1 MKTSIHPAQH
11 IKPTHLHTPPAGP
24 AGGTG
29 TPRHSSL
36 KRGLITAAFLLAGAA
51 SAQAGFVNP
60 GFELPR
66 FSPGVPNFIIVQDST
81 VPGWKTTAGDRYIE
95 FWTDGVFGVPPFEG
109 AQFVELN
116 AYQQGAL
123 YQDALGIPAGV
134 AVGFKFAH
142 RGRTGVE
149 TIRVRII
156 DLGPGGV
163 LGGMDDTVLFSKNYA
178 DGTSAWGSYSS
189 LTEPL
194 ILSLGNTV
202 RFQFESL
209 NTGSLGN
216 FLDACDFGTDVVN
229 TAPTV
234 TAPPVAT
241 IHCTALNDAR
251 HTVTF
256 NVSDANNDPM
266 TVIWSVD
273 GVVVE
278 THSLP
283 AGSTSDS
290 LVDYLF
296 PVIAPLTHTV
306 SGSVTD
312 NKSAPVLRSAT
323 VIVAAH
329 DAPAPSLA
337 SLPDITGECDATITV
352 APTAVDDCDIDGGA
366 LITGTTTDP
375 LTYTAQGTYTVTWTY
390 TDPHDPAVFTTQT
403 QTVIVKDTTPPEIT
417 CPPDVT
423 VAYGAVPA
431 AATTPAEFIAQ
442 GGTITDHCDPN
453 GTVASDDVSEGI
465 CPIIVTR
472 TYRVTDA
479 AGNPAYCE
487 QIITVENLFAAD
499 GILWHQPLARNGA
512 SEDTDPS
519 ADGTLKY
526 RFKLGSTIPIKIH
539 AQGCEGAV
547 TGNANVSGKVVVF
560 GDTDMDGVA
569 DSGELAIDFN
579 GVGEA
584 GGVMDRIDGHLRYNL
599 DTKKLPPTFKCYILQ
614 VTVTDDSTGESRA
627 EIIPLQSR

>member
-60 GFELPR
+60 GFELP
-66 FSPGVPNFIIVQDST
+66 VIPNTTFRVINET
-81 VPGWKTTAGDRYIE
+81 LVPGWKTTAADHMIE
-95 FWTDGVFGVPPFEG
+95 LWSTGFLGVPAFEG
-109 AQFVELN
+109 RQFAELN
-116 AYQQGAL
+116 ANVRGAL
-123 YQDALGIPAGV
+123 YQDAVGIPAGV

-142 RGRTGVE
+142 RGRQGVE
-149 TIRVRII
+149 TIRVKII

-163 LGGMDDTVLFSKNYA
+163 LGGVDDTVLFSKDYA
-178 DGTSAWGSYSS
+178 DGRTAWGSYSS

-209 NTGSLGN
+209 NAGSLGN
-216 FLDACDFGTDVVN
+216 FLDACNFGTDVVN

-241 IHCTALNDAR
+241 IHCTALNDAM

-266 TVIWSVD
+266 TVIWKVD
-273 GVVVE
+273 GVVVA
-278 THSLP
+278 THLLP
-283 AGSTSDS
+283 AGATSDS

-296 PVIAPLTHTV
+296 PVTAPLTHTV
-306 SGSVTD
+306 SVSVTD

-329 DAPAPSLA
+329 DAPSPSLA
-337 SLPDITGECDATITV
+337 SLPDITGECDAAITV
-352 APTAVDDCDIDGGA
+352 VPTAVDDCDDAASA

-417 CPPDVT
+417 CPTDVT

-453 GTVASDDVSEGI
+453 GTVASDDVTEGI

-479 AGNPAYCE
+479 AGNAAYCA

-499 GILWHQPLARNGA
+499 GLLWHQPLARNGA

-526 RFKLGSTIPIKIH
+526 RFKLGSTITIKIH
-539 AQGCEGAV
+539 ARGCDGNV
-547 TGNANVSGKVVVF
+547 TGNSNVSGKVVVF

-569 DSGELAIDFN
+569 DAGELAIDFN

-584 GGVMDRIDGHLRYNL
+584 GGVMDKIDGHLRYNL

-614 VTVTDDSTGESRA
+614 VTVTDDSTGETTV
-627 EIIPLQSR
+627 ETIPLQSK